1 MLPAAGDA
9 MTPERWERVKTLY
22 DAARACPH
30 RERATFLAREC
41 HGDTDLQL
49 EIEALLDQP
58 LGTDDFIGF
67 VGGPAT
73 ALAGGASSDVIGPLV
88 GRRIGTFEVQSL
100 LGRGGM
106 GEVYRAHDSK
116 LGRDVAIKVLPLAF
130 TAEPSRVAS
139 LEREARVVASLNHP
153 HIAAI
158 HGLEESEG
166 VRGLVL
172 ELVEGQTLAQKLAEA
187 AESSTPGL
195 RLKEAL
201 NIGRQI
207 ADALEAAHEKG
218 ITHRDLKP
226 GNVKV
231 TPDGVVKLLDFGIA
245 KVVTGDGPGLDFTH
259 SQTVTAATRAGLIAG
274 TVGYMSPEQARG
286 KVVDKRTDI
295 WAFGC
300 VLFEMLSAK
309 MAFEG
314 ETVTDTIAAILERDP
329 DWSTLPADTPRAVRR
344 LMQRCLEKDPK
355 KRLRDIGDARVEIDH
370 IIQSPN
376 ADTDADVAVHQSRTW
391 RRRAQLAI
399 GIGLVAAL
407 SAAALAVLAL
417 SGDSAAAADS
427 RVVRMTVD
435 LPNNQ
440 TIGPE
445 FNSKVALSPDGTHLA
460 FTPVPGP
467 VYIRRLDG
475 LENQPLEI
483 TKSIG
488 FRGAPLFSPD
498 GASISFI
505 EFNSIFGWARPF
517 LKASIAGGAPT
528 RLFDYDSFYRGDWG
542 PDGWIYWTSSY
553 PGGIVRI
560 RDSGGE
566 IEPVTE
572 IDAKKGE
579 RSHRFA
585 DLLPGGQALIY
596 TAAFEDIS
604 SYNDARIELWDLTK
618 RQPKTL
624 IDGGTSAAYCPSGH
638 IVYARQGKLF
648 AAAFDLRR
656 QEVTGPPFQ
665 VVDGVMMSGNTGAA
679 HFSLSDRGDLAYV
692 PGAADGGNRTLVW
705 VDRSGKP
712 EPLPLPPASYLYPR
726 ISPNGQSLAVEIEGP
741 SHDFY
746 FYDFARTV
754 LSKVTTD
761 GMSHAPVWSPDGTQV
776 AFRSWKTG
784 GMTMWL
790 MPADRSSAPTRLDPS
805 GSRQSPVSFSPDG
818 KFLSFDQK
826 DPQTRD
832 DVMVLPLGGDRKP
845 LAVAQSKSLEGS
857 GKFSPDG
864 RWIAYS
870 SFESGRP
877 EIWVKAFPG
886 PGLKLQVSNDGG
898 TDPVW
903 RRSGGELYY
912 RSGNKMM
919 AVSVTTSPTF
929 TASAPRLLWEGTYSR
944 GTGSSCGMPG
954 VASSSY
960 DVSADGE
967 RFLMVRENA
976 PPDATRIVVV
986 LNWAEEV
993 KAKERAR
1000 LAETGGAR

>member
-1 MLPAAGDA
+1 
-9 MTPERWERVKTLY
+9 MTPERWDRVKTLY
-22 DAARACPH
+22 DAARAHP
-30 RERATFLAREC
+30 RQKRSAFLAREC
-41 HGDTDLQL
+41 RGDTDLQL
-49 EIEALLDQP
+49 EVEALLEQP
-58 LGTDDFIGF
+58 VGTADFISF
-67 VGGPAT
+67 VGGPVS
-73 ALAGGASSDVIGPLV
+73 AGDSSSSGDAIASLV
-88 GRRIGTFEVQSL
+88 GRRIGTFEFRSL
-100 LGRGGM
+100 IGRGGM
-106 GEVYRAHDSK
+106 GEVYRAHDTK
-116 LGRDVAIKVLPLAF
+116 LGRDVAIKVLPHAF
-130 TAEPSRVAS
+130 TAEPNRVAS
-139 LEREARVVASLNHP
+139 LEREARVVAALNHP

-158 HGLEESEG
+158 HGLEDSDG
-166 VRGLVL
+166 IHGLVL

-201 NIGRQI
+201 SIARQI
-207 ADALEAAHEKG
+207 AGALEAAHEKG

-231 TPDGVVKLLDFGIA
+231 TPDGAVKLLDFGIA
-245 KVVTGDGPGLDFTH
+245 KVVTGDGPGLDFTQ

-286 KVVDKRTDI
+286 KPVDKRTDI

-300 VLFEMLSAK
+300 VLFEMLSGN

-314 ETVTDTIAAILERDP
+314 DTVTDTIAAILERDP

-355 KRLRDIGDARVEIDH
+355 QRLRDIGDARIEIEQ
-370 IIQSPN
+370 IIQAPN
-376 ADTDADVAVHQSRTW
+376 ADLDADVAAHQSRTW
-391 RRRAQLAI
+391 RRRAQLAVAV
-399 GIGLVAAL
+399 GAVAAL
-407 SAAALAVLAL
+407 SAAGLAVQAL
-417 SGDSAAAADS
+417 SRDSAAAADT

-435 LPNNQ
+435 LPENQ

-445 FNSKVALSPDGTHLA
+445 FNSKIALSPDGTRLA
-460 FTPVPGP
+460 FTPLPGP
-467 VYIRRLDG
+467 VYIRRLNG
-475 LENQPLEI
+475 LDNQPLEI
-483 TKSIG
+483 TKSPG

-505 EFNSIFGWARPF
+505 GGNSIFAWARPF
-517 LKASIAGGAPT
+517 LKASLAGGAPT
-528 RLFDYDSFYRGDWG
+528 KLVEYDSFHRGDWAT
-542 PDGWIYWTSSY
+542 DGWIYWTSSY

-585 DLLPGGQALIY
+585 DLLPGGRAIIY
-596 TAAFEDIS
+596 TAGSEGMS
-604 SYNDARIELWDLTK
+604 SYNDARIELWDLTT
-618 RQPKTL
+618 RQKKTL
-624 IDGGTSAAYCPSGH
+624 IDGGTSAVYSASGH

-648 AAAFDLRR
+648 AAAFDLQRL
-656 QEVTGPPFQ
+656 EVTGPPIE
-665 VVDGVMMSGNTGAA
+665 VLDGVMMSGNTGAA
-679 HFSLSDRGDLAYV
+679 EFSLSDRGDLAYV

-705 VDRSGKP
+705 VDRSGKA
-712 EPLPLPPASYLYPR
+712 ETLPLPPASYLYPR
-726 ISPNGQSLAVEIEGP
+726 ISPDGRTMAVEIEGP
-741 SHDFY
+741 NHDFY
-746 FYDFARTV
+746 FYDFSRTV

-761 GMSHAPVWSPDGTQV
+761 GLSHAPVWSPDGKQV
-776 AFRSWKTG
+776 AFRSWQAG

-790 MPADRSSAPTRLDPS
+790 MPGDRSAPPTRLDPS
-805 GSRQSPVSFSPDG
+805 GARQSPLSFSPDG
-818 KFLSFDQK
+818 RFLTFDQK

-832 DVMVLPLGGDRKP
+832 DVMVLPLGGDQPPRP
-845 LAVAQSKSLEGS
+845 VANSRFLEGS

-870 SFESGRP
+870 STESGQP
-877 EIWVKAFPG
+877 EIYVQAFPG
-886 PGLKLQVSNDGG
+886 PGLKLQISNKGG

-903 RRSGGELYY
+903 RRGGGELYY
-912 RSGNKMM
+912 RSDDKMM
-919 AVSVTTSPTF
+919 AVSVTTSPEF
-929 TASAPRLLWEGTYSR
+929 KASAPRLLWEGAYSH

-967 RFLMVRENA
+967 RFLMIRENA
-976 PPDATRIVVV
+976 PPDASRIVVV

-1000 LAETGGAR
+1000 KEAEATRAR